1 MNKLVITVN
10 DIKSLPDFLKLK
22 NVQRVLIGNEKFSN
36 RVPKNCS
43 IEDIKNVC
51 EIANEYEKKVFVTV
65 TKIFHEN
72 ELDDLK
78 EYLLEISN
86 LGIDGIVFSDFAVY
100 EFVQELDYKL
110 ELSYSTD
117 TTITNSSFS
126 DLAYDFNIQ
135 DVFLAKEITLNE
147 IIEINELKKSKIGMF
162 LHGHIYMYNGF
173 RKLVKSYFEEVGY
186 QEDYLDKK
194 LYLYDEERVAYYPI
208 VENEHGTNI
217 LSSDDQAS
225 YKFMK
230 EILDSEID
238 YLLIDG
244 FLYEPE
250 QYYLVVKEY
259 DKLINKYYELNVKNG
274 ENIEEFKKICNESN
288 SLIKEKLP
296 RKKFT
301 NGFLKK
307 ASTY

>member
-10 DIKSLPDFLKLK
+10 NINTLPDLLELK
-22 NVQRVLIGNEKFSN
+22 NVQRVLIGNENFSN
-36 RVPKNCS
+36 RVSKSYS
-43 IEDIKNVC
+43 IEEIKNVC
-51 EIANEYEKKVFVTV
+51 EVVKSFKKKIFVTV

-72 ELDDLK
+72 ELDDLR
-78 EYLLEISN
+78 EYLIEISKLN
-86 LGIDGIVFSDFAVY
+86 IDGIVFSDFAVY
-100 EFVQELDYKL
+100 EFIRELNLNL
-110 ELSYSTD
+110 EMSYSTD

-244 FLYEPE
+244 FLYKPE

-259 DKLINKYYELNVKNG
+259 DKLINKYYELNVKDG
-274 ENIEEFKKICNESN
+274 ENIEEFKKLCNESN
-288 SLIKEKLP
+288 SLIKEKLSH
-296 RKKFT
+296 KKFT